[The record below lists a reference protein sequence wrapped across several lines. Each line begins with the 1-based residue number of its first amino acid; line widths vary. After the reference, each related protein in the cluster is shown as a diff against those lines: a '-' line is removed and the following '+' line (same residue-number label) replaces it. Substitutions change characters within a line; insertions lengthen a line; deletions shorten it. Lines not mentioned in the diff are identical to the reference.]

1 MKERPVLACAL
12 ALLIVNLAI
21 AGKLFGVE
29 YSAYNGSIEPTFIA
43 IARVMAKYPGHWS
56 WWPFW
61 NGGQP
66 FETAYLPF
74 LQWMVAGLSLL
85 TGVGAA
91 RAFHIVTAAFYVLGA
106 PAFFWMARELSRKT
120 AASFAAAL
128 AYSCLSA
135 SALLVPV
142 IRADAGGP
150 LELRRLQILIAY
162 GEAPHTVALVLL
174 PVAVVCFARALTTR
188 QVKWKILAGAMSA
201 AVVLSNAFG
210 TVALGAALLCWLLAF
225 QPRPW
230 WRAVGTVAAIGVV
243 SYCWTAPWLSFAMIR
258 TIRANSSTTGGDYR
272 YTPAAW
278 IALAAF
284 LLGYAV
290 LWLALR
296 RLKAPAHLQFFA
308 LFAYIPTVFV
318 AAWYAWGIALIPQ
331 PSRYQLQMDMA
342 LPAALVFAGA
352 ALLERFPERVR
363 AVAAAAGLAVLGVQ
377 TAGAVRYGWQRI
389 RSAEPARMS
398 EYRIAQWLD
407 RHRPG
412 ERAFLTGSTAF
423 WYNDFS
429 DNPQVQGGHVQFAV
443 NRFIPIVDFTVR
455 TGMNAGNRDAEIAV
469 FWLKAFG
476 ACTIAVTGPGSTDF
490 FEAYPHP
497 HKFDGILPLLW
508 REGGDAIYEM
518 PGRRASLAHVIPA
531 EAVVKRTPAHG
542 LDIEPARAY
551 VAALDDPQYPGAAF
565 QWKGMSE
572 AVIRADV
579 HPGQVVAVQVTY
591 DRGWEAWSNGR
602 RLPVR
607 GDAIGQMVIEPE
619 KSGPCEI
626 DLRYTGGGARVIQRG
641 MSLAAMLLAAA
652 YAWSGRKKK

>member
-1 MKERPVLACAL
+1 
-12 ALLIVNLAI
+12 
-21 AGKLFGVE
+21 
-29 YSAYNGSIEPTFIA
+29 
-43 IARVMAKYPGHWS
+43 
-56 WWPFW
+56 
-61 NGGQP
+61 
-66 FETAYLPF
+66 
-74 LQWMVAGLSLL
+74 
-85 TGVGAA
+85 
-91 RAFHIVTAAFYVLGA
+91 
-106 PAFFWMARELSRKT
+106 
-120 AASFAAAL
+120 
-128 AYSCLSA
+128 
-135 SALLVPV
+135 
-142 IRADAGGP
+142 
-150 LELRRLQILIAY
+150 
-162 GEAPHTVALVLL
+162 
-174 PVAVVCFARALTTR
+174 
-188 QVKWKILAGAMSA
+188 
-201 AVVLSNAFG
+201 
-210 TVALGAALLCWLLAF
+210 
-225 QPRPW
+225 
-230 WRAVGTVAAIGVV
+230 
-243 SYCWTAPWLSFAMIR
+243 MIR

-308 LFAYIPTVFV
+308 LFAYIPTAFV

-352 ALLERFPERVR
+352 ALLERFPARVR
-363 AVAAAAGLAVLGVQ
+363 AVVAAAGLAVLGVQ

-551 VAALDDPQYPGAAF
+551 VAALDDPQYPGA
-565 QWKGMSE
+565 GLPMEGHERSGDSRG
-572 AVIRADV
+572 RA
-579 HPGQVVAVQVTY
+579 
-591 DRGWEAWSNGR
+591 
-602 RLPVR
+602 
-607 GDAIGQMVIEPE
+607 
-619 KSGPCEI
+619 SGA
-626 DLRYTGGGARVIQRG
+626 GGGG
-641 MSLAAMLLAAA
+641 
-652 YAWSGRKKK
+652 SGDL